1 MAAVADTV
9 REGTVGRSRVRW
21 VFLGFLVSVFFLF
34 GWFDQSVET
43 TSELGSPARLVVE
56 GGAGPIQV
64 TVSADD
70 QARVHRQDSWLF
82 SEPTYEE
89 EETGDALVVRST
101 CPGLFPCRSALRLE
115 VPIGMVV
122 EVVAENGVVDVVS
135 FEGELTVRST
145 SDDGVI
151 LGPVRGI
158 VSVDSPSGNVTGRHV
173 QLDELTVS
181 AGDGSVDVAF
191 ARAPASVSVTA
202 EDEPV
207 RIVLPDLLYRLDIAT
222 SSADVEINVDRAAG
236 APREILISSTGPV
249 IVTPSP

>member
-1 MAAVADTV
+1 MAAVAGTV

-21 VFLGFLVSVFFLF
+21 VFLGFLASLFFLF

-64 TVSADD
+64 TVSSDD

-89 EETGDALVVRST
+89 EESGDSLIVRST
-101 CPGLFPCRSALRLE
+101 CPGVFPCRSALRLE
-115 VPIGMVV
+115 VPVGMVV
-122 EVVAENGVVDVVS
+122 EVVAGNGLVDIVS
-135 FEGELTVRST
+135 FDGELTVRST
-145 SDDGVI
+145 SVEGVI

-158 VSVDSPSGNVTGRHV
+158 VSVDSPSGNVTGRHL

-181 AGDGSVDVAF
+181 AGDGNVDVSF
-191 ARAPASVSVTA
+191 ARAPASVSITA
-202 EDEPV
+202 EDASV

-222 SSADVEINVDRAAG
+222 SSAEVEIDVDRAAG
-236 APREILISSTGPV
+236 APREIIVSSTGPV
-249 IVTPSP
+249 TVAPSP